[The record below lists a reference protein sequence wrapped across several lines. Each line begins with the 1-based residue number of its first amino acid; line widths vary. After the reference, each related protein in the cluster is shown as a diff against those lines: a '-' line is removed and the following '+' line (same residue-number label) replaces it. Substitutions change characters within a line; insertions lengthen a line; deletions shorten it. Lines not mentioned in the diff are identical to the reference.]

1 MGVNPIPEGYHTV
14 TPYLVVEGAATVLDF
29 VKQAF
34 GAEEKFR
41 MATPNGKI
49 GHAEVKIGDSI
60 VMMGDAGE
68 EHPAMPAMIYLY
80 VEDCDAT
87 YERALAAGGDVG
99 AGARRISSTATA
111 RRVFATRPATC
122 GGSQRTWRTC
132 PRTRWQSASKRRPPR
147 RRAEQEASVRFRKGA
162 KLDPSQVEDYRG
174 QGGGLGGLGGGKV
187 LGGGGGLI
195 GIVVLVLYLVI
206 ASQGGGLGRARLARR
221 PDGRPGHAEHRAAQ
235 ECRTGQDA
243 NEREDCRIVA
253 VINSVQAY
261 WTKTLRNYEP
271 ARTRFFDGQISTG
284 CGAASSA
291 VGPFYCPADG
301 YVYIDL
307 GFFDQLQSQL
317 GADGGPLA
325 EAYIL
330 AHEYGHHVQDLTG
343 VLRSANRDTGP
354 QGGQVR
360 VELQAD
366 CYAGLWV
373 GRALDTGFVEDI
385 TRQDV
390 NQALDAAAAV
400 GDDRIQE
407 RAEGRVTPESW
418 THGSS
423 DQRRTWFVRGIEGSG
438 PDSCDTFKGQV

>member
-1 MGVNPIPEGYHTV
+1 
-14 TPYLVVEGAATVLDF
+14 
-29 VKQAF
+29 
-34 GAEEKFR
+34 
-41 MATPNGKI
+41 
-49 GHAEVKIGDSI
+49 
-60 VMMGDAGE
+60 
-68 EHPAMPAMIYLY
+68 
-80 VEDCDAT
+80 
-87 YERALAAGGDVG
+87 
-99 AGARRISSTATA
+99 
-111 RRVFATRPATC
+111 
-122 GGSQRTWRTC
+122 
-132 PRTRWQSASKRRPPR
+132 
-147 RRAEQEASVRFRKGA
+147 VRFRRGA

-195 GIVVLVLYLVI
+195 GIVVLVLYLVL
-206 ASQGGGLGRARLARR
+206 ASQGGGLGELGSLA
-221 PDGRPGHAEHRAAQ
+221 GQTVGPGTPNTELTS
-235 ECRTGQDA
+235 ECRTGADA

-271 ARTRFFDGQISTG
+271 AKTRFFHGQIQTG
-284 CGAASSA
+284 CGHASSA

-307 GFFDQLQSQL
+307 GFFDQLTSQL
-317 GADGGPLA
+317 GAEGGPLA
-325 EAYIL
+325 EAYVL

-373 GRALDTGFVEDI
+373 GHALDTGFVEDL

-418 THGSS
+418 THGSAQ
-423 DQRRTWFVRGIEGSG
+423 QRQTWFVRGIEGSG
-438 PDSCDTFKGQV
+438 PDSCDTFQGQV